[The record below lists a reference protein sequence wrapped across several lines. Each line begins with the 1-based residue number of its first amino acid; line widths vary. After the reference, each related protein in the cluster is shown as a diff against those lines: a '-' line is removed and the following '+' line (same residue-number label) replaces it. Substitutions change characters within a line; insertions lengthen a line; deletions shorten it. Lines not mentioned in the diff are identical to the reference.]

1 MPATVRRL
9 VQVVGS
15 SAKYPGDLSGA
26 AGFWRGLAGAAELQR
41 RVPLERWDW
50 GAYFTPE
57 VSPGAM
63 TINAPFGAFCDG
75 VDAFDT
81 ALFGLSAGEAATID
95 PQQRQLLEQ
104 VAGAL
109 HQARPAM
116 AAQRAAARGEAPGA
130 GLTGVYVGCMYHE
143 WVEVMAA
150 HGQKLAPRCC
160 CKPLPPC
167 HLYYGQPRDVPEWHG
182 CAPCRLQN

>member
-1 MPATVRRL
+1 MWRL

-15 SAKYPGDLSGA
+15 SAKFPGDLSGA
-26 AGFWRGLAGAAELQR
+26 AGFWRGLVGGVELQQ

-50 GAYFTPE
+50 SAFYTPE
-57 VSPGAM
+57 VSPAAM
-63 TINAPFGAFCDG
+63 TINAPFGAFCDD
-75 VDAFDT
+75 VDTFDT

-109 HQARPAM
+109 QQARPALT
-116 AAQRAAARGEAPGA
+116 AQRAAARGGA
-130 GLTGVYVGCMYHE
+130 LGGGLTGVYVGCMYHE
-143 WVEVMAA
+143 WVEVMVA

-160 CKPLPPC
+160 YEPLLPC
-167 HLYYGQPRDVPEWHG
+167 HLHRGTPRNVSQLHG
-182 CAPCRLQN
+182 SAPCRLQVSV